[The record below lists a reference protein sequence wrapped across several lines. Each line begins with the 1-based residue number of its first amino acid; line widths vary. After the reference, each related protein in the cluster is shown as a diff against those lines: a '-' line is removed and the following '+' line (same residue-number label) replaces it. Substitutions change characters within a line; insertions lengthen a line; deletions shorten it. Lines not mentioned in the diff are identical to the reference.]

1 MWKTPLLTKAFD
13 AGAAIGAY
21 RIVKF
26 GTDDDTVILGTAGTD
41 ALIGITGQV
50 GAAAAGDRVDVD
62 MAGIGE
68 VAAGDGITRGNQLTS
83 DADGAAVVAGAGDTV
98 SGVALKSAVSG
109 DIIPILLRAA

>member
-26 GTDDDTVILGTAGTD
+26 GADDDTVILGAAGTD

-83 DADGAAVVAGAGDTV
+83 DADGAAVVADAGDTV
-98 SGVALKSAVSG
+98 IGVALKSAVSG